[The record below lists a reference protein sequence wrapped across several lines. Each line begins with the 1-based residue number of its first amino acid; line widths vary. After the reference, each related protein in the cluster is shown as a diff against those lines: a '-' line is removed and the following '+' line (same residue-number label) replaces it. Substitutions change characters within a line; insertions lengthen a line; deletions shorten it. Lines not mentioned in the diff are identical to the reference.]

1 MSGNLKQTISRVV
14 TTSLAIAL
22 LAGCAKV
29 VDVRDEIEELRKG
42 DQKQRDEAQAN
53 LVRAGLSAIKP
64 LTMELRNPD
73 SAIKKSVVR
82 ILGLIGLRD
91 RAEKVLLSRTRNDAI
106 EALIGVALSDDK
118 RSIGP
123 KGDEA
128 YLEDIAKALGAYD
141 DERVAEPLMMM
152 YAEIEAAAV
161 RVQVRNS
168 LKAIGHRAAKTID
181 RFRKKAKPGS
191 PLDKGVKEIVAHLS
205 DKLSRQVSQ
214 NKRGGF
220 LLLGKD
226 EEWEE
231 TRVES
236 AKALALL
243 SITKSAHINRLL
255 KTLVSP
261 GENREMRAALC
272 SAIGD
277 RPVRDIRRPQN
288 RDALREAM
296 KDENALVAVYAARAL
311 AKAGETDAISRLLE
325 LSKGEYMEDLAGLT
339 EDERLKKMTTYE
351 RDERVKS
358 NEVRVLAA
366 QALGDVGRTAVAQLA
381 DRIFD
386 DNKNVRWAAIDALG
400 RIGGEVAMGALVTS
414 LVSEGELADITVMAA
429 MWLGQNSDR
438 RAIRPLIRMLEDSD
452 ERVRWT
458 AKWALQRL
466 AENEKT
472 ASSTLHNL
480 NRALTSGLQST
491 DSEAAN
497 VVDESITQITDAA
510 YKLQREL
517 SAGLREQIYEKVFT
531 ARLRAAE
538 IEGKRK
544 WQVKPAPPQDI
555 LFEGKTVGQCTAD
568 LMINGQIVVE
578 IISVGQLTAAH
589 DAALRSYLDRLP
601 GASAGRRVGLLI
613 NFMRDPLESRKVT
626 RVTAQ
631 LAEAN
636 VYRVAEVL
644 TVVGDQTSIQPLASV
659 IKDPLRDAKL
669 RQTALDAELS
679 IMGRMEEIG
688 SDKPLV
694 LAAATSA
701 LHSQPVD
708 KEATDAELVDHAQ
721 VRCHAAR
728 TLAALKWDEAKSLL
742 LQAQAAEKDE
752 DVQKAIEEALT
763 KLEQAAK

>member
-1 MSGNLKQTISRVV
+1 MTRHSHQPLRRLISASV
-14 TTSLAIAL
+14 AIAL
-22 LAGCAKV
+22 AAGCAKV
-29 VDVRDEIEELRKG
+29 VDVREQIEQLRTG
-42 DQKQRDEAQAN
+42 DQKQRDEAQAD
-53 LVRAGLSAIKP
+53 LVRAGLSAVKP
-64 LTMELRNPD
+64 LTTELRNPD

-82 ILGLIGLRD
+82 ILGLIGTRD
-91 RAEKVLLSRTRNDAI
+91 RAEKVLLSKTRNDAI
-106 EALIGVALSDDK
+106 ESLIGVALSDDK
-118 RSIGP
+118 RSVGP
-123 KGDEA
+123 KQDEA

-141 DERVAEPLMMM
+141 DERVAEPLMIM
-152 YAEIEAAAV
+152 YAEVEAAAV
-161 RVQVRNS
+161 RAQVREA
-168 LKAIGHRAAKTID
+168 LKAIGHLGAKTID
-181 RFRKKAKPGS
+181 RYRKKAQPGS
-191 PLDKGVKEIVAHLS
+191 LLDKGVKEIVAHLS

-231 TRVES
+231 IRVES
-236 AKALALL
+236 SKALAVLGV
-243 SITKSAHINRLL
+243 TKSAHINRLL
-255 KTLVSP
+255 KTVTSP
-261 GENREMRAALC
+261 GENHEMRAALC
-272 SAIGD
+272 KAIGD

-288 RDALREAM
+288 RDALRDAM

-311 AKAGETDAISRLLE
+311 AKAGATEAIARLLD
-325 LSKGEYMEDLAGLT
+325 LSKGEYMEDLEGLS
-339 EDERLKKMTTYE
+339 EDKRLKRMTTYE

-366 QALGDVGRTAVAQLA
+366 QALGDVGRTAVDQLA
-381 DRIFD
+381 ERIFD

-466 AENEKT
+466 AESQQT
-472 ASSTLHNL
+472 AESTLHSL
-480 NRALTSGLQST
+480 NRALRSNVHSV
-491 DSEAAN
+491 EAGPAN
-497 VVDESITQITDAA
+497 ALDEAITQVTDDA

-517 SAGLREQIYEKVFT
+517 GAGLEEGIYEKAFA
-531 ARLRAAE
+531 ARLRTAQGDGE
-538 IEGKRK
+538 KR
-544 WQVKPAPPQDI
+544 WRVEPAPPQDI
-555 LFEGKTVGQCTAD
+555 KFEGKTLGQCKAD
-568 LMINGQIVVE
+568 LIVNGQVVIE
-578 IISVGQLTAAH
+578 IASTGQLTAAH

-601 GASAGRRVGLLI
+601 AASAGERVGLLI

-644 TVVGDQTSIQPLASV
+644 TTVGNRSTLLPLASV
-659 IKDPLRDAKL
+659 IGDPLRDAKL
-669 RQTALDAELS
+669 RQAALDAVLS
-679 IMGRMEEIG
+679 IVGRLGDIG
-688 SDKPLV
+688 SDKSVV
-694 LAAATSA
+694 LDAATRA

-708 KEATDAELVDHAQ
+708 EEATDAELAAHAQ
-721 VRCHAAR
+721 VRGHAAK
-728 TLAALKWDEAKSLL
+728 TLAALKWAGVTGLLAEAK
-742 LQAQAAEKDE
+742 AAEKDE
-752 DVQKAIEEALT
+752 GAQKAIEEALS
-763 KLEQAAK
+763 KLQEAAK